1 MGLRP
6 PFIRMTHEF
15 LGKSTNGGLKPIV
28 GGPRGQGPL
37 VCFTCEMSSVN
48 RKSEA
53 YKWLEIHGGIEGKYE
68 LQTILHGADVTHHH
82 QVSQIRDEYMNVRDD
97 FLHED
102 IIEVP
107 AETTEL

>member
-6 PFIRMTHEF
+6 PFIGLTHEF
-15 LGKSTNGGLKPIV
+15 LGKYTNGGLKPIV

-53 YKWLEIHGGIEGKYE
+53 YKWLEIHGGIESKYE
-68 LQTILHGADVTHHH
+68 LQTILSGADVTHYH
-82 QVSQIRDEYMNVRDD
+82 QVSQVRDEYMGVRDD
-97 FLHED
+97 LRHEF

-107 AETTEL
+107 ADTEEL